1 MGGWATFFSCIGP
14 DWGLWEYN
22 FLIDLEWSW
31 AGDSNEKIKKVP
43 PVIGSRDMSWRN
55 WFLDNPKNIQKLGKI
70 FKVSKSE

>member
-1 MGGWATFFSCIGP
+1 MNKSILIKSKKISKLKISKILGGWATFFSCIGP

-43 PVIGSRDMSWRN
+43 PVIGSRDMS
-55 WFLDNPKNIQKLGKI
+55 
-70 FKVSKSE
+70 